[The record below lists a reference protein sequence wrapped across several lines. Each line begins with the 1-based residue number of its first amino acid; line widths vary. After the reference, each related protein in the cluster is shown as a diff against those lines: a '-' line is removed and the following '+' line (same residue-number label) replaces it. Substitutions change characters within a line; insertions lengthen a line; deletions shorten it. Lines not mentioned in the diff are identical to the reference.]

1 MLIPNGSYPAIVGG
15 SVAEF
20 FITIHGE
27 RVKRVAVQVKFPV
40 GVRGIGIHDTVT
52 INGDKITSTV
62 LGNDGVIIK

>member
-1 MLIPNGSYPAIVGG
+1 MLIPNGSYSAIVGG

-20 FITIHGE
+20 SITVQGH
-27 RVKRVAVQVKFPV
+27 KKLVQVKFPV

-62 LGNDGVIIK
+62 LGNDGVIIE